1 MRPKLCLGTA
11 QFGMN
16 YGITNQI
23 GKLKENEIDLIIESA
38 WNNNIYYFD
47 TANAYGN
54 SEIILGNKLINN
66 QDIKFITK
74 FNSGAKNSF
83 TEGGIKKLEKNFKKT
98 LERLKT
104 NNIDSFLIHDP
115 NDMKKN
121 NNYLLINWL
130 HRLKSQGKI
139 NRVGISIYEES
150 DLESIPFHEI
160 EVIQM
165 PISIYDQR
173 LLKDSFINKLLEKN
187 ISIHIRSIFLQG
199 LLLQFSKKWP
209 KHINKSF
216 LNHHIFYEKELL
228 SKNISLIDAAISFI
242 KGLNFA
248 ELVLFGVTS
257 ISEFK
262 AINESWNCKKGIVN
276 KLDFKLLKWDIEE
289 DVDPRKWGNI

>member
-1 MRPKLCLGTA
+1 MRTKLCLGTA

-16 YGITNQI
+16 YGITNQS
-23 GKLKENEIDLIIESA
+23 GRPKDNQIDLIIESA
-38 WNNNIYYFD
+38 LNNNIFYFD

-74 FNSGAKNSF
+74 FNSGVKNSF
-83 TEGGIKKLEKNFKKT
+83 TEEDINKLEINFEKT
-98 LERLKT
+98 LKRLKT
-104 NNIDSFLIHDP
+104 NNIDSFLMHDP

-121 NNYLLINWL
+121 NNHLLRNWL
-130 HRLKSQGKI
+130 HRLKSKGKI
-139 NRVGISIYEES
+139 NRLGISIYEES
-150 DLESIPFHEI
+150 DLENIPLNEI

-199 LLLQFSKKWP
+199 LLLQVSKKWP
-209 KHINKSF
+209 KQINKSF
-216 LNHHIFYEKELL
+216 LNHHISYEKELL
-228 SKNISLIDAAISFI
+228 SKNISLMDAAISFI
-242 KGLNFA
+242 KDLNFP

-257 ISEFK
+257 ISEFT
-262 AINESWNCKKGIVN
+262 AINESWNCEKSIIN
-276 KLDFKLLKWDIEE
+276 KLDFKVFRWDIEE
-289 DVDPRKWGNI
+289 DIDPRKWKCR